1 MDSETNQ
8 LPNYLITQ
16 SPSPMPVLYLV
27 GTPIG
32 NLEDIT
38 LRALRILKE
47 VALIAAEDTRT
58 TGRLLHHYDI
68 KTPLTSY
75 HEYTKPER
83 IEQLVAQL
91 ASEDVALVSDAGMP
105 GLSDPG
111 YRLVKAALE
120 QGIKVVPIPG
130 PSAAVSALISSGLPT
145 DSFLFLGFLPRQ
157 KKARR
162 TALSDVASLP
172 YTLVFYE
179 APHRLLA
186 SLAAMTDV
194 LGNRQIVVGRELTK
208 LYEEIWRG
216 KISEAADYFGQDQ
229 VRGEITV
236 VVAGAEESEQQ
247 WDEERI
253 KAAVHQALEQGL
265 SRKDTAA
272 KIAQQSGWRKRDV
285 YNLIL
290 NLS

>member
-1 MDSETNQ
+1 
-8 LPNYLITQ
+8 
-16 SPSPMPVLYLV
+16 MPVLYLV

-38 LRALRILKE
+38 LRAIRILKE

-58 TGRLLHHYDI
+58 TGRLLQHYDI

-83 IEQLVAQL
+83 IEQLVTQL
-91 ASEDVALVSDAGMP
+91 ANEDVALVSDAGMP

-111 YRLVKAALE
+111 YRLVQAAIE

-162 TALSDVASLP
+162 SALTEVAALP
-172 YTLVFYE
+172 YTLVLYE

-186 SLAAMTDV
+186 LLADIGDI
-194 LGNRQIVVGRELTK
+194 LGARQVVIGRELTK

-216 KISEAADYFGQDQ
+216 TVLEAADYFGQDK
-229 VRGEITV
+229 VRGEVTV
-236 VVAGAEESEQQ
+236 VIAGAEESRLM
-247 WDEERI
+247 WDEDAVR
-253 KAAVHQALEQGL
+253 AAILAAIQKGA
-265 SRKDTAA
+265 SRKDAA
-272 KIAQQSGWRKRDV
+272 AQIAEQSGWRKRDV
-285 YNLIL
+285 YNLT
-290 NLS
+290 LSVNS

>member
-1 MDSETNQ
+1 
-8 LPNYLITQ
+8 
-16 SPSPMPVLYLV
+16 MPVLYLV

-58 TGRLLHHYDI
+58 TAHLLHHYGI

-83 IEQLVAQL
+83 IEQLAEQL
-91 ASEDVALVSDAGMP
+91 TREDVALVSDAGMP

-111 YRLVKAALE
+111 YRLIQAALE
-120 QGIKVVPIPG
+120 RGIKVVPIPG
-130 PSAAVSALISSGLPT
+130 PSAAVSALVSSGLPT

-162 TALSDVASLP
+162 AALSGVASLP
-172 YTLVFYE
+172 YTLVLYE

-186 SLAAMTDV
+186 LLADIGEI
-194 LGNRQIVVGRELTK
+194 LGERRVVIGRELTK
-208 LYEEIWRG
+208 LFEEIWRG
-216 KISEAADYFGQDQ
+216 TAAEAAHYFGQDK

-236 VVAGAEESEQQ
+236 VVAGAEESEQE
-247 WDEERI
+247 WDEAAVRAAVMAAIEWGASR
-253 KAAVHQALEQGL
+253 KAA
-265 SRKDTAA
+265 AA
-272 KIAQQSGWRKRDV
+272 EVAAQSGWRKRDV
-285 YNLIL
+285 YRLTL
-290 NLS
+290 EQ

>member
-1 MDSETNQ
+1 
-8 LPNYLITQ
+8 
-16 SPSPMPVLYLV
+16 MPVLYLV

-58 TGRLLHHYDI
+58 TGRLLRHYDI

-75 HEYTKPER
+75 HEYTRPER
-83 IEQLVAQL
+83 IEQLAEQL
-91 ASEDVALVSDAGMP
+91 TREDVALVSDAGMP

-120 QGIKVVPIPG
+120 RGITVVPIPG

-145 DSFLFLGFLPRQ
+145 DSFLFLGFLPRR
-157 KKARR
+157 KKSRR
-162 TALSDVASLP
+162 AALVEVAPLP
-172 YTLVFYE
+172 YTLVLYE

-186 SLAAMTDV
+186 LLADIIDV
-194 LGNRQIVVGRELTK
+194 LGDRRVVIGRELTK
-208 LYEEIWRG
+208 LFEEIWRG
-216 KISEAADYFGQDQ
+216 TASEAAGYFGQDK

-247 WDEERI
+247 WDEERV
-253 KAAVHQALEQGL
+253 KAAVHQVIEQGL
-265 SRKDTAA
+265 SRKDAA
-272 KIAQQSGWRKRDV
+272 AQIAQQSGWRKRDV
-285 YNLIL
+285 YNLTL
-290 NLS
+290 D

>member
-1 MDSETNQ
+1 
-8 LPNYLITQ
+8 
-16 SPSPMPVLYLV
+16 MPVLYLV

-32 NLEDIT
+32 NLEDMT
-38 LRALRILKE
+38 LRAIRILKE

-58 TGRLLHHYDI
+58 TGRLLQHYDI

-111 YRLVKAALE
+111 YRLVQATIE

-162 TALSDVASLP
+162 SALAEVAALP
-172 YTLVFYE
+172 YTLVLYE

-186 SLAAMTDV
+186 LLADIVDV
-194 LGNRQIVVGRELTK
+194 LGARQVVIGRELTK

-216 KISEAADYFGQDQ
+216 TVLEAADYFGQDK
-229 VRGEITV
+229 VRGEVTV
-236 VVAGAEESEQQ
+236 VIAGAEESKPV
-247 WDEERI
+247 WDEDAVR
-253 KAAVHQALEQGL
+253 AAVLQAIEQGA
-265 SRKDTAA
+265 SRKDAA
-272 KIAQQSGWRKRDV
+272 AQIAEQSGWRKRDV
-285 YNLIL
+285 YKLT
-290 NLS
+290 LSFS

>member
-1 MDSETNQ
+1 
-8 LPNYLITQ
+8 
-16 SPSPMPVLYLV
+16 MPVLYLV

-58 TGRLLHHYDI
+58 TGVLLHHYDI

-83 IEQLVAQL
+83 IEQLAEQL
-91 ASEDVALVSDAGMP
+91 TREDVALVSDAGMP

-111 YRLVKAALE
+111 YRLVEAALE
-120 QGIKVVPIPG
+120 RGVKVVPIPG

-162 TALSDVASLP
+162 TALSEVAGLP
-172 YTLVFYE
+172 YTLVLYE

-186 SLAAMTDV
+186 LLADVIDV
-194 LGNRQIVVGRELTK
+194 LGDRQVVIGRELTK
-208 LYEEIWRG
+208 LFEEIWRG
-216 KISEAADYFGQDQ
+216 TASEASDYFGQDK

-236 VVAGAEESEQQ
+236 IVAGTAASERE
-247 WDEERI
+247 WDEEAVR
-253 KAAVHQALEQGL
+253 AAVLEAIKQGA
-265 SRKDTAA
+265 SRKDAA
-272 KIAQQSGWRKRDV
+272 AQIAEQSGWRKRDV
-285 YNLIL
+285 YQLT
-290 NLS
+290 LS

>member
-1 MDSETNQ
+1 
-8 LPNYLITQ
+8 
-16 SPSPMPVLYLV
+16 MPVLYLV

-38 LRALRILKE
+38 LRAIRILKE

-58 TGRLLHHYDI
+58 TGRLLQHYDI

-83 IEQLVAQL
+83 IEQLVTQL

-111 YRLVKAALE
+111 YRLVQAAIE

-162 TALSDVASLP
+162 SALTEVAALP
-172 YTLVFYE
+172 YTLVLYE

-186 SLAAMTDV
+186 LLADIGDV
-194 LGNRQIVVGRELTK
+194 LGARQIVIGRELTK

-216 KISEAADYFGQDQ
+216 TVLEAADYFGQDK
-229 VRGEITV
+229 VRGEVTV
-236 VVAGAEESEQQ
+236 VISGAEEAERI
-247 WDEERI
+247 WDEDAVG
-253 KAAVHQALEQGL
+253 AAVLAAIQKGA
-265 SRKDTAA
+265 SRKDAA
-272 KIAQQSGWRKRDV
+272 AQIAEQSGWRKRDV
-285 YNLIL
+285 YNLTL
-290 NLS
+290 D

>member
-1 MDSETNQ
+1 
-8 LPNYLITQ
+8 
-16 SPSPMPVLYLV
+16 MPVLYLV

-58 TGRLLHHYDI
+58 TGRLLQHYEI

-83 IEQLVAQL
+83 IEQLVAQIKR
-91 ASEDVALVSDAGMP
+91 EDVALVSDAGMP

-111 YRLVKAALE
+111 YRLVKAAVEAGLR
-120 QGIKVVPIPG
+120 VVPIPG

-145 DSFLFLGFLPRQ
+145 DAFLFLGFLPRQ

-162 TALSDVASLP
+162 AALTEVSQLP
-172 YTLVFYE
+172 HTLVLYE

-186 SLAAMTDV
+186 LLADISEVFGA
-194 LGNRQIVVGRELTK
+194 RQVAVGRELTK

-216 KISEAADYFGQDQ
+216 TAEEAAEYFGQDK

-236 VVAGAEESEQQ
+236 VVAGADSSELV
-247 WDEERI
+247 WDEMRVRTAVI
-253 KAAVHQALEQGL
+253 AAIEQGT
-265 SRKDTAA
+265 SHKMAA
-272 KIAQQSGWRKRDV
+272 GEVAKLSGWRKRDV
-285 YNLIL
+285 YNLT
-290 NLS
+290 LSSRSSSSK

>member
-1 MDSETNQ
+1 
-8 LPNYLITQ
+8 
-16 SPSPMPVLYLV
+16 MPVLYLV

-38 LRALRILKE
+38 LRALRVLKE

-58 TGRLLHHYDI
+58 TGRLLKHYSID
-68 KTPLTSY
+68 TPLTSY
-75 HEYTKPER
+75 HEYTKSEK
-83 IEQLVAQL
+83 IEQLVEQL
-91 ASEDVALVSDAGMP
+91 ASQDVALVSDAGMP

-111 YRLVKAALE
+111 YRLVKAAIE

-162 TALSDVASLP
+162 SALSEVGSLAN
-172 YTLVFYE
+172 TLVLYE
-179 APHRLLA
+179 APHRLISLLA
-186 SLAAMTDV
+186 DV
-194 LGNRQIVVGRELTK
+194 QDILGNRQVVIGRELTK

-216 KISEAADYFGQDQ
+216 TASDAAEYFSQGK

-236 VVAGAEESEQQ
+236 VIAGAEQAEQL
-247 WDEERI
+247 WDEAKV
-253 KAAVHQALEQGL
+253 KAAVLTAIKQGA
-265 SRKDTAA
+265 SRKDAA
-272 KIAQQSGWRKRDV
+272 AQIAHQSGWRKRDV
-285 YNLIL
+285 YNLTL
-290 NLS
+290 G